1 MNIFS
6 NILFLIIIIHNKFDL
21 NVFMNNLKDNQIYE
35 IYILNIFNF

>member
-6 NILFLIIIIHNKFDL
+6 NILFLIIIIQNKFDL